1 MLLWN
6 TQRTHIYNKLRKFS
20 LILLHA
26 PCPPP
31 LPKQANKN
39 NNSSWT
45 EKEIYLQPLD
55 LNTWSFDLILCMSKW
70 RLSVKACPGCNPH
83 FKMQQRAVTTKPAT
97 YAQMPL
103 LAWQWYMKRRSSKDV
118 LLMTNETLWRRH
130 MFSVK
135 AWCETFLHHVPG
147 NNKKGENNK
156 QLKTCGCT
164 LVNVCAIKWSTFKDR
179 FHIII
184 SATN

>member
-6 TQRTHIYNKLRKFS
+6 TNDSHLQQTANICSDTFTS
-20 LILLHA
+20 
-26 PCPPP
+26 PPP
-31 LPKQANKN
+31 HPPTPQQVNKNN

-45 EKEIYLQPLD
+45 EKEIYLQSLD

-70 RLSVKACPGCNPH
+70 RLSVKACPGCNQH

-103 LAWQWYMKRRSSKDV
+103 LAWQWYMKHTSPKDV
-118 LLMTNETLWRRH
+118 LLMTNEMLWCWH

-147 NNKKGENNK
+147 NNKKEK
-156 QLKTCGCT
+156 
-164 LVNVCAIKWSTFKDR
+164 
-179 FHIII
+179 II
-184 SATN
+184 SNWKSVVVH